1 MADAGIAI
9 QRGAPLPLQAQ
20 TPTAVPDRTLQGAPL
35 PLDPHAARP
44 DAQQA
49 RMRHTAEEFESVF
62 LNEMLS
68 PMFEGLSTDGL
79 GGGGVGEEMFRPMLI
94 DRYAQSLTHA
104 GGIGIADQLMREFT
118 RMQANQAAAT
128 SPDETETGRGNGS
141 GR

>member
-1 MADAGIAI
+1 MADASITI
-9 QRGAPLPLQAQ
+9 QRGAPLPLQAP
-20 TPTAVPDRTLQGAPL
+20 TATAVPDRSLQGAPL
-35 PLDPHAARP
+35 PLDPHAAHP

-62 LNEMLS
+62 LNEMLA

-104 GGIGIADQLMREFT
+104 GGVGIADQLMREFT
-118 RMQANQAAAT
+118 RMQANQAATHPAEEA
-128 SPDETETGRGNGS
+128 DNGS

>member
-1 MADAGIAI
+1 MADAGISI
-9 QRGAPLPLQAQ
+9 QRGAPLPLQAR
-20 TPTAVPDRTLQGAPL
+20 TPVAVTDRSLQGAPL
-35 PLDPHAARP
+35 PLDPHAVRA

-94 DRYAQSLTHA
+94 DRYAQAVTHA
-104 GGIGIADQLMREFT
+104 GGIGIADQIMRELT
-118 RMQANQAAAT
+118 RMQANQTAT
-128 SPDETETGRGNGS
+128 QAPDETDNGPGR
-141 GR
+141 

>member
-1 MADAGIAI
+1 MADAGITI

-20 TPTAVPDRTLQGAPL
+20 TPTAVPDRSLQGAPL

-68 PMFEGLSTDGL
+68 PMFEGLSTD
-79 GGGGVGEEMFRPMLI
+79 EEVVTSATFLI
-94 DRYAQSLTHA
+94 DAESNLR
-104 GGIGIADQLMREFT
+104 
-118 RMQANQAAAT
+118 AALRAFVEPEA
-128 SPDETETGRGNGS
+128 SK
-141 GR
+141 

>member
-1 MADAGIAI
+1 MDARMPIGL
-9 QRGAPLPLQAQ
+9 RGAPLPLQAQ
-20 TPTAVPDRTLQGAPL
+20 TPTIVPDMSPQGAPIQ
-35 PLDPHAARP
+35 LDPHATHAN
-44 DAQQA
+44 AQTV

-94 DRYAQSLTHA
+94 DRYAQAITHA
-104 GGIGIADQLMREFT
+104 GGIGIADQIMRELT
-118 RMQANQAAAT
+118 RMQANQTAAHA
-128 SPDETETGRGNGS
+128 PDDTDNGSGNGS